1 MCLSLILLQFRI
13 YILIC
18 VFLLSFSLLYQVGL
32 LNADGYYDSL
42 LALFDKGVEEGFI
55 RDTARHI
62 VITAETAAE
71 LIEKMEV

>member
-13 YILIC
+13 YILIG

-42 LALFDKGVEEGFI
+42 LSLFDKGVEEGFI